1 MVDKKTEDNK
11 DKGDNDKF
19 ILIDLNDEK
28 AGHIAEVLK
37 NKTSKKILDYL
48 GDVREASEKDIAD
61 ALGIAINTIEY
72 NLKKLI
78 KAGFVKKT
86 GNFLWSVKGK
96 KIPMYKLARK
106 HVVISPGNKPN
117 INFLK
122 TILPVILIAVVL
134 IAIVAVMLSDNII
147 EDEDSIEMKKF
158 SSLSELKEYVKANTE
173 SSGFFGEVFGG
184 LRSTTQASEG
194 AMMESGSNDAVAS
207 KAGGEG
213 ASDYSETNI
222 QVEGVDEADI
232 VKNDGK
238 YIYVVSGNKVLIVD
252 AYPAEGMEILS
263 EIKFNEKSYIN
274 EIFVNKDKLV
284 LFSYGY
290 EVYDS
295 EVKCLVGRCG
305 GYGAQKTLVSVYD
318 ISDRKNPELEK
329 EFSAEGNYRDSRMI
343 GDYVYVVST
352 KYVNRDNPELPV
364 FYEDGI
370 REDYPVTDLYYPGY
384 SDTNFVFSS
393 IIAINLDNYDFDK
406 QVYLTGSTNGLYVSE
421 KNIYLT
427 NQKYLNINDYF
438 DDMVR
443 EVYYEIL
450 PNDKEEEIEDI
461 LDSEKQYWDKQ
472 NKIDSI
478 IKDYSNSLKGEEKSK
493 FDEKLLE
500 AFQEYQVKLSK
511 EQYKTAVYK
520 ISLNGIKINYK
531 GVGEVPGY
539 ILNQFSM
546 DEYKGNFRIATTT
559 GQTGGGVSLN
569 HLYVLN
575 EDLEIIGSVEDLA
588 KGERIYSTRFIGNRA
603 YMVTFRQTDP
613 LYVIDLS
620 NPKNPEVL
628 GYLKIT
634 GFSDYLHPYDENY
647 LIGVGMEATEQGRVQ
662 GVKIA
667 LFDVSDVENPK
678 EVSKYEVGKEWS
690 DVYRSY
696 SSTDVSYDHKAFLF
710 DKEKQLLIIPVSYT
724 KYLDNNWNSYE
735 YWQGAYV
742 FNLNLEEGFRL
753 RGKITHFEGNK
764 TWQGYVQRS
773 LYMDD
778 VLYTISNYK
787 IKANDL
793 FNLDKISELQI
804 LEEDEY
810 PYPVYYGGGMV
821 EGRVSIEDVE
831 EVVLE

>member
-810 PYPVYYGGGMV
+810 P
-821 EGRVSIEDVE
+821 
-831 EVVLE
+831 